1 MQTNTKKEAIKIN
14 KRERTAKT
22 GKRRVVGW
30 EVVVVVV
37 VMGAHLVS
45 FNKDREVI
53 KTPTK
58 DLRSRDNCTG
68 TNLNVFF

>member
-1 MQTNTKKEAIKIN
+1 MQTNTKEEAIKIN
-14 KRERTAKT
+14 KGERTAKT
-22 GKRRVVGW
+22 GRRR
-30 EVVVVVV
+30 VV

-53 KTPTK
+53 KTLTK
-58 DLRSRDNCTG
+58 DLRSMDNYTG

>member
-14 KRERTAKT
+14 KGERTAKT

-30 EVVVVVV
+30 EVVLV